1 MALCKLAGDSET
13 MRGDILRCLRMGT
26 AQAVMTIPNGR
37 QIVAVHQSD
46 GNGHRYV
53 RTEQEDTNPFVNE

>member
-1 MALCKLAGDSET
+1 
-13 MRGDILRCLRMGT
+13 MGT
-26 AQAVMTIPNGR
+26 AQAGMTIANGR